1 MSWAKINESTRSLLF
16 SVAILGIG
24 TAGLWFGAQ
33 FNKAEANTATTV
45 AAAPSATFA
54 GTGFGLIPDGPTGC
68 LDTNPPSSRDIT
80 FAVTGITGSVSKVE
94 VSNVVFNPQHTW
106 ATDVKAILIAP
117 NGASHTLFGRTLAT
131 TSNGCGDSSP
141 LAGPYAFA
149 DTAAAPPSGGWW
161 QATTAATGTTPV
173 ASGTYRTTNA
183 GGAGATNPMPAT
195 SMNPSF
201 TGVTNANGTWTLRF
215 TDHGGGDTGTIS
227 SATLLVEGATVVPSY
242 QNMDMDGDGKTD
254 FVVGRG
260 TDTPLTENESVSTG
274 TLNRGVY
281 TVRERLAKD
290 REIANFGE
298 TGHGTFGETNQ
309 GNLAPAITW
318 YTSINGSGATQVG
331 SFGDSATDFFVP
343 NDYDGDRKTDL
354 AVWRP
359 GAPFTAAFYILQS
372 SNNTV
377 RTDIFG
383 QTGDD
388 PAITGDYDGDGKAD
402 TATFRCPAFGA
413 GDGQCFFFYRPS
425 NPVVTPAGIWVVPWG
440 FGEDGD
446 FFVNPGD
453 FDGDGKHDFCIQRA
467 NPASPTSGQFVLL
480 KSNGFGVEFINWGSS
495 SDFIIPGDYDGDG
508 KDDFCVRRTISGVRQ
523 HFILERDGGGTGPLS
538 PIPWGITNDVSAPGD
553 YDGDGKQDIAVWRPN
568 ATPSANFFHVLRSSD
583 GAIQSYEWGQ
593 QNDIPPASW
602 YVH

>member
-1 MSWAKINESTRSLLF
+1 MSWAKMNESTRSLLF

-33 FNKAEANTATTV
+33 FNKAEANTTTTV
-45 AAAPSATFA
+45 AAAPAATFS

-68 LDTNPPSSRDIT
+68 LDTNPASSRDVT
-80 FAVTGITGSVSKVE
+80 FAVSGITGNVSKVE
-94 VSNVVFNPQHTW
+94 VSNLVFNPVHSW
-106 ATDVKAILIAP
+106 GTDVKAILIAP
-117 NGASHTLFGRTLAT
+117 NGATHSLFGRTLAT
-131 TSNGCGDSSP
+131 TSNSCGDSTP
-141 LAGPYAFA
+141 LSGPYAFA

-161 QATTAATGTTPV
+161 QAMAAATGTTPL
-173 ASGTYRTTNA
+173 ATGTYRTTGV

-195 SMNPSF
+195 NMNASF

-215 TDHGGGDTGTIS
+215 TDHGGGDTGTVS
-227 SATLLVEGATVVPSY
+227 SATLLVEGAPAAPTGY
-242 QNMDMDGDGKTD
+242 ANMDTNGDGRTD
-254 FVVGRG
+254 WVVGRG
-260 TDTPLTENESVSTG
+260 TDTPLSEDQAVSTG
-274 TLNRGVY
+274 TLNKGVY

-290 REIANFGE
+290 RETAMRGE
-298 TGHGTFGETNQ
+298 VETT
-309 GNLAPAITW
+309 NLAPAITW
-318 YTSINGSGATQVG
+318 YTSVNGTGATTVA
-331 SFGDSATDFFVP
+331 SFGDAATDFFVP
-343 NDYDGDRKTDL
+343 NDYDGDNKTDL

-402 TATFRCPAFGA
+402 TASFRCPAFGA
-413 GDGQCFFFYRPS
+413 GDGQCYFFYRPS
-425 NPVVTPAGIWVVPWG
+425 NPLANPQGIYVVPWG

-453 FDGDGKHDFCIQRA
+453 FDGDGKNDFCLQRA
-467 NPASPTSGQFVLL
+467 DPTAPTRGQFVLL
-480 KSNGFGVEFINWGSS
+480 KSNGLGVEYINWGTS

-508 KDDFCVRRTISGVRQ
+508 RDDFCVRRTVSGSRL
-523 HFILERDGGGTGPLS
+523 HYILERDGGGTGANG
-538 PIPWGITNDVSAPGD
+538 IAWGVTGDISTPGD
-553 YDGDGKQDIAVWRPN
+553 YDGDGKQDVAVWRPSSN
-568 ATPSANFFHVLRSSD
+568 PAGNFFYVLRSSD
-583 GAIQSYEWGQ
+583 SAVQAFEWGQ
-593 QNDIPPASW
+593 QNDVPPASW